1 MRHIRKVNLAGAAFF
16 TMASLAAGGCSVKT
30 YAINMV
36 GNALASGDSVYETDD
51 DLDLVGQALP
61 FGLKLTESLLSQ
73 SPQHRGLLLTACRG
87 FTLYSYAY
95 IEYEASTISEVD
107 LDRARALRVRAR
119 RMYLRAFGYCIRGL
133 EQSHPGFGAALL
145 ANPRMATTRITQRE
159 KEATVP
165 LLYWAAA
172 SLGLAVSTAPGDASL
187 LARLPDVNALL
198 DRALELDET
207 WQQGSLHEFKVVLAG
222 AVPGEPNVDEI
233 RRHYERAV
241 ALSAGNSASI
251 HLAYAEATAV
261 PRQDAAAFRRLVQ
274 QALDVD
280 IDLEPTHRLANL
292 IARRRAEW
300 LLGRV
305 DELILTP
312 VVLEPDRSAK

>member
-16 TMASLAAGGCSVKT
+16 AMASLAAGGCSVKT

-119 RMYLRAFGYCIRGL
+119 EVSAGIRGTASWI
-133 EQSHPGFGAALL
+133 EQSHPPVPPLANPRTATTHHAAWNEPGAALL
-145 ANPRMATTRITQRE
+145 GRGITG
-159 KEATVP
+159 P
-165 LLYWAAA
+165 G
-172 SLGLAVSTAPGDASL
+172 GLTAPA
-187 LARLPDVNALL
+187 
-198 DRALELDET
+198 
-207 WQQGSLHEFKVVLAG
+207 
-222 AVPGEPNVDEI
+222 
-233 RRHYERAV
+233 
-241 ALSAGNSASI
+241 
-251 HLAYAEATAV
+251 
-261 PRQDAAAFRRLVQ
+261 
-274 QALDVD
+274 
-280 IDLEPTHRLANL
+280 THRC
-292 IARRRAEW
+292 W
-300 LLGRV
+300 RV
-305 DELILTP
+305 
-312 VVLEPDRSAK
+312 S